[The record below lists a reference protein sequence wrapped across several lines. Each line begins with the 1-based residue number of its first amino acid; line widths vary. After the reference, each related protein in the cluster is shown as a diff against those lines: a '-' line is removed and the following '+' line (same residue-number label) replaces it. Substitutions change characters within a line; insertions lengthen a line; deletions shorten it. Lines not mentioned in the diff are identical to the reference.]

1 MLGVDALVLDGASAS
16 AVGTTVDVISA
27 ANRLMREPAFDLRF
41 VSPEQRVTLRG
52 GLVAEAQP
60 LARTRPRDV
69 VVTPGLGAADAA
81 EIAERLSATDI
92 SVATRWLARADARGA
107 DVAASCT
114 AVFVLAAAG
123 LLDERRCV
131 TTWWL
136 GANLAELAPSA
147 RVVIDEMVVR
157 DGPIWTAG
165 SAFAHIDLML
175 ALMRHFGGAGLAD
188 ELANRLVADQRTSQA
203 GFLIPSHLAARDDG
217 VAALE
222 SFVRS
227 RLGET
232 HTLDSMAQ
240 WCGLS
245 TRTLA
250 RRTHKAAGLSP
261 LQLVQRV
268 RLERSLHL
276 LRTTRM
282 PLEEIAAAV
291 GLADPA
297 TLHRLVKRHTGRSPG
312 ALRPGVLGPSD
323 TRPERVDRSVDMRKD
338 RRAVAVDDL
347 R

>member
-1 MLGVDALVLDGASAS
+1 VIGFDVLVLEGASAS
-16 AVGTTVDVISA
+16 AVGTTIDVVSA
-27 ANRLMREPAFDLRF
+27 ANRIAGKPTFDLRF
-41 VSPEQRVTLRG
+41 VSPQSRVTLRG

-69 VVTPGLGAADAA
+69 IVTPGLGAATAE
-81 EIAERLSATDI
+81 EIADRFGAADIAVASHWLS
-92 SVATRWLARADARGA
+92 RPGARRAHI
-107 DVAASCT
+107 AASCT

-123 LLDERRCV
+123 LLEDRRCV

-136 GANLAELAPSA
+136 GAELAQVAPAA

-157 DGPIWTAG
+157 DGRIWTAG

-175 ALMRHFGGAGLAD
+175 ALMRYLGGAALAD

-203 GFLIPSHLAARDDG
+203 GFLIPSHLAARDET

-227 RLGET
+227 RIDDV
-232 HTLDSMAQ
+232 HTLDSLAG

-245 TRTLA
+245 PRTLA
-250 RRTHKAAGLSP
+250 RRTSQAVGLSP
-261 LQLVQRV
+261 IQLVQRV

-282 PLEEIAAAV
+282 PLEEVAAAV

-312 ALRPGVLGPSD
+312 ALRPSAAA
-323 TRPERVDRSVDMRKD
+323 
-338 RRAVAVDDL
+338 RAS
-347 R
+347 

>member
-1 MLGVDALVLDGASAS
+1 MIGFDVLVLEGASAG
-16 AVGTTVDVISA
+16 AVGTTIDVVSA
-27 ANRLMREPAFDLRF
+27 ANRILGKPTFDLRF
-41 VSPEQRVTLRG
+41 VSPEGRVGLRG
-52 GLVAEAQP
+52 GLVAAAQP
-60 LARTRPRDV
+60 LSRARPRDV
-69 VVTPGLGAADAA
+69 VVTPGLGAATAE
-81 EIAERLSATDI
+81 EIAERLGAADVP
-92 SVATRWLARADARGA
+92 VAAKWLVRARARGA

-136 GANLAELAPSA
+136 GAELAQVAPAA

-157 DGPIWTAG
+157 DGQIWTAG

-175 ALMRHFGGAGLAD
+175 AVMRHLGGAALTD

-203 GFLIPSHLAARDDG
+203 GFLIPSHLAARDET

-227 RLGET
+227 RLDQT
-232 HTLDSMAQ
+232 HTLDSLAKR
-240 WCGLS
+240 CGIS
-245 TRTLA
+245 PRTLA
-250 RRTHKAAGLSP
+250 RRTNKAVGLSP

-268 RLERSLHL
+268 RLQRSLHL
-276 LRTTRM
+276 LRTTPM
-282 PLEEIAAAV
+282 PLEEVAAAV

-312 ALRPGVLGPSD
+312 ALRPGAAAQAS
-323 TRPERVDRSVDMRKD
+323 
-338 RRAVAVDDL
+338 
-347 R
+347 

>member
-1 MLGVDALVLDGASAS
+1 MLGIDVLVLDGASAS
-16 AVGTTVDVISA
+16 AVGTTIDVVSA
-27 ANRLMREPAFDLRF
+27 ANRILGEPAFDLRF
-41 VSPEQRVTLRG
+41 VAAESQVVLRG
-52 GLVAEAQP
+52 GLVAAAQP

-69 VVTPGLGAADAA
+69 IVTPGLGAAEPQ
-81 EIAERLSATDI
+81 EIADRLD
-92 SVATRWLARADARGA
+92 VADVAAASRWLTRANRGGA
-107 DVAASCT
+107 DIAASCT

-123 LLDERRCV
+123 LLDDRRCV

-136 GANLAELAPSA
+136 GADLARVAPAA

-175 ALMRHFGGAGLAD
+175 ALMRHLGGAALTD

-203 GFLIPSHLAARDDG
+203 SFLIPSHLAARDAT
-217 VAALE
+217 VADLE

-227 RLGET
+227 RLDQP
-232 HTLDSMAQ
+232 HTLDSMAAR
-240 WCGLS
+240 CGLS
-245 TRTLA
+245 PRTLA
-250 RRTHKAAGLSP
+250 RRTGKAVGLSP

-282 PLEEIAAAV
+282 PLEQIAGAV
-291 GLADPA
+291 GLANAA

-312 ALRPGVLGPSD
+312 ALRPGGAA
-323 TRPERVDRSVDMRKD
+323 
-338 RRAVAVDDL
+338 RAS
-347 R
+347 